1 MFPGP
6 QATPQAHRSPPLM
19 LLPVRIDENLLRKG
33 AGGRGEGR
41 RIKGASDG
49 ALAVCQLL
57 CPVGSMCSNSL
68 QAHSNPVRQTC
79 QYDHHLQGGNGGTER
94 VSNLPSVAQLVSD
107 RARNLAP
114 EPTPATML
122 SRQRERMETNDE
134 FPDPCPPRGPSPA
147 RGK

>member
-1 MFPGP
+1 M
-6 QATPQAHRSPPLM
+6 
-19 LLPVRIDENLLRKG
+19 KG
-33 AGGRGEGR
+33 APH
-41 RIKGASDG
+41 G

-57 CPVGSMCSNSL
+57 FAVCSMCSNSL
-68 QAHSNPVRQTC
+68 HAHSNPVRQTC
-79 QYDHHLQGGNGGTER
+79 QYDHHLQGGNGDTER
-94 VSNLPSVAQLVSD
+94 VSNLPRVAQLVSD

-122 SRQRERMETNDE
+122 SRQRERMGTKDE